1 MKIGNLKQLNE
12 FIGAVN
18 ECKGQVWLDSPEG
31 DRFNLKSQFSQYVAF
46 SALLSERGDLLELF
60 CSEKEDE
67 QLFYKFLSD
76 NPEVR

>member
-60 CSEKEDE
+60 CSNKEDE
-67 QLFYKFLSD
+67 QNFYKFLKD